1 MGKRH
6 TELDLIQFSLHPGKE
21 FVCILPVS
29 SKLNEV
35 TLGVRG

>member
-1 MGKRH
+1 MGMRH